1 MSETYCNN
9 CGHRNPVGANFCSSC
24 GAVLES
30 SDDPTTI
37 TFFPTE
43 PGDPAA
49 GPRGE
54 TIAPVVLGAG
64 ACALVVR
71 RGPNAGSRFA
81 LEDGVTTIGRHPDSA
96 IFLDDVTVSRRHAEV
111 RADAERHILRDV
123 GSLNGT
129 YVNRSRVDEATLESG
144 DEVQIGTF
152 KLVYLSAESD
162 SQSGMSAS

>member
-1 MSETYCNN
+1 MSDTYCNN

-49 GPRGE
+49 GPQGE
-54 TIAPVVLGAG
+54 MIEPVVLGTG
-64 ACALVVR
+64 TGALVVR
-71 RGPNAGSRFA
+71 RGPNAGSRFVLDA
-81 LEDGVTTIGRHPDSA
+81 EVTTIGRHPDSS

-111 RADAERHILRDV
+111 RHQDHRHVLRDA

-129 YVNRSRVDEATLESG
+129 YVNRTRVDEVTLDSG

-152 KLVYLSAESD
+152 KLVYLSADAEARAEG
-162 SQSGMSAS
+162 SGA